1 MNILRMKKMKT
12 FKDSDKIL
20 IVGGTGFIGR
30 HLVKRCLK
38 ETSNVSILGL
48 AEAYPDAA
56 IKLDI
61 EEICVDF
68 CDKNALKKALAGKSY
83 DYIFNLGGYIGH
95 TPYLK
100 GGRKVI
106 EAHFVGLMNLLD
118 CINIAQVKGFVQIG
132 SSDEYGPA
140 RAPQKETMREMPIS
154 PYSLAKTAASHFIQ
168 MLSNTEG
175 FPGVVL
181 RLFLVYGPSQDDRR
195 FLPQIMNACLKDD
208 EFMISEG
215 KQIRDFC
222 YVGDVVDATIKAVL
236 TPEAKGQIINIA
248 SGMPIP
254 IKKMIKS
261 VVELTG
267 GGKPLWGTYPYRTG
281 ENMELYADVSLAH
294 NLLGW
299 KASTSLYDGLEKTIF
314 WYKQKVKS

>member
-1 MNILRMKKMKT
+1 MKT

-38 ETSNVSILGL
+38 ETSNVSVLGL
-48 AEAYPDAA
+48 AEAYT
-56 IKLDI
+56 KLNI

-68 CDKNALKKALAGKSY
+68 CDKSALNKALAGKSY
-83 DYIFNLGGYIGH
+83 DYIFNLGGYIDH
-95 TPYLK
+95 TLYFK

-118 CINIAQVKGFVQIG
+118 SINIAQLKGFVQIG
-132 SSDEYGPA
+132 SSDEYGNAP
-140 RAPQKETMREMPIS
+140 APQKETIREVAIS
-154 PYSLAKTAASHFIQ
+154 PYSFAKTVTAHFIK

-181 RLFLVYGPSQDDRR
+181 RFFLVYGPGQDDKR
-195 FLPQIMNACLKDD
+195 FLPQILSACLRD
-208 EFMISEG
+208 EEFKTSKGE
-215 KQIRDFC
+215 QIRDFC
-222 YVGDVVDATIKAVL
+222 YVEDVVDAMVRAVL
-236 TPEAKGQIINIA
+236 TPQAKGQIINIA
-248 SGMPIP
+248 SGMPIS

-261 VVELTG
+261 VVKLTG

-281 ENMELYADVSLAH
+281 ENMQLYADVSLARK
-294 NLLGW
+294 LLGW
-299 KASTSLYDGLEKTIF
+299 KALTSLDEGLKETIA
-314 WYKQKVKS
+314 WYKKMKI